1 MCTNH
6 TLISQ
11 HIVWAHRYPGPSP
24 ESPARRLPAEE
35 MRNVYRLRNPKQ
47 STYILDIWALHPG
60 VITWMRLLYSPP
72 APNDFTASGG
82 GYGEKVSMAK
92 RRLGFSVAGTYKQT
106 KKWAH
111 ILPATDRGLRALAI
125 LAAHELAK
133 SPKTP
138 KRRGTPKDASRYDLA
153 LKARE
158 LRRAGKSWEQT
169 KKQMNRESGEKL
181 SVSAYRKMV
190 DKLNLVSRAR

>member
-1 MCTNH
+1 MARK
-6 TLISQ
+6 S
-11 HIVWAHRYPGPSP
+11 VWQKGDLASASP
-24 ESPARRLPAEE
+24 E
-35 MRNVYRLRNPKQ
+35 Q
-47 STYILDIWALHPG
+47 W
-60 VITWMRLLYSPP
+60 
-72 APNDFTASGG
+72 
-82 GYGEKVSMAK
+82 
-92 RRLGFSVAGTYKQT
+92 KQT

-111 ILPATDRGLRALAI
+111 ILRATDRGLRALAI

-138 KRRGTPKDASRYDLA
+138 KRRGTPKDASRYDPA

-158 LRRAGKSWEQT
+158 LPRAGKSWEQT